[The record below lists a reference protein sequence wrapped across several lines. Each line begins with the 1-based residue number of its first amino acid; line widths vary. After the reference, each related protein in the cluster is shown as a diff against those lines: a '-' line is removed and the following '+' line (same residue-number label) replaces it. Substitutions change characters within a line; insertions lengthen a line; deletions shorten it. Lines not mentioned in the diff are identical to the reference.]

1 MSGIE
6 TLTTRVLAA
15 LALGLSLAAAAPDP
29 ARTEPV
35 TVLAVGD
42 IARCRDPWWA
52 KAVDP
57 FWDVYPE
64 SGAAETAALLDRL
77 PGTVLVLG
85 DLVYYEKTVE
95 GYRDCY
101 DATWGR
107 HGERTRPVP
116 GNHDY
121 PAEGA
126 AYYAYW
132 GARAGQAGRGY
143 YSFELGAWHLVALNS
158 NIDMGP
164 ESEQGRWLRADLAA
178 TRARCILAFWH
189 HPLFTSGRHHADDRA
204 APVYRMLHEAG
215 ASLVLNGH
223 GHNYERFAPQDADGR
238 LDPERGPRSFVVG
251 TGGAKLRELVAREA
265 NSEVYEAGTW
275 GILRL
280 ELYEDRYS
288 WQFVPVDGGSFS
300 DSGTSP
306 CVARGNAG

>member
-1 MSGIE
+1 MRTTTHWLA
-6 TLTTRVLAA
+6 TLAVVLR
-15 LALGLSLAAAAPDP
+15 LAGAAP
-29 ARTEPV
+29 AQAEPV

-52 KAVDP
+52 KAVDVL
-57 FWDVYPE
+57 WDAYPG
-64 SGAAETAALLDRL
+64 SRAAQTADLLDRL
-77 PGTVLVLG
+77 GGTVLVLG
-85 DLVYYEKTVE
+85 DLVYHENTLE

-107 HGERTRPVP
+107 HRKRTRPVP

-121 PAEGA
+121 GNDGA

-132 GARAGQAGRGY
+132 GAHAAGQPGGGY

-164 ESEQGRWLRADLAA
+164 DSEQGHWLRADLAA
-178 TRARCILAFWH
+178 TRARCILAYWH
-189 HPLFTSGRHHADDRA
+189 HPLFTSGKHRADDRA
-204 APVYRMLHEAG
+204 APLYRMLHEAG

-238 LDPERGPRSFVVG
+238 LDLERGPRSFVVG

-275 GILRL
+275 GVLRL
-280 ELYEDRYS
+280 ELYEDRYA
-288 WQFVPVDGGSFS
+288 WQFIPADGGSFF